1 MQPKVSVIIPAYN
14 QAHYLSHAIQS
25 VLAQTF
31 THWEAIIVDDGS
43 TDNTQAVAAS
53 YASSNIHY
61 IYQANQGLSAAR
73 NTGIGAA
80 RGDYLAF
87 LDSDDELE
95 PEFLQSCLASLVEDS
110 SFAAVYTQ
118 TRFIDQSGKLLP
130 SENTRSLSGAAF
142 RQQLRQGGFFPPV
155 SVVVRSDVV
164 REAGLFDT
172 QLTSLEDWD
181 LWLRISNHYPMRG
194 LPISLVRYRV
204 YPGSMST
211 NAARMHANRLAVV
224 AKQVGPPEGDVAAW
238 PVDKLSMY
246 GFAYFAS
253 ALDYLQQKQ
262 PDIGWDLI
270 QQAILIWPALLT
282 RIDTFYE
289 IACGDQI
296 KGFRGQVVLLDIEA
310 NGTELLRRLNGMF
323 AQPKSPSLASLR
335 RVAYGNAYLA
345 LGMLSDQANN
355 WKLGRRY
362 LLKAIVANPRLLGSY
377 SVIRRALKLWAG
389 QRLVRAVRLIAGKAN

>member
-25 VLAQTF
+25 VLAQSF

-73 NTGIGAA
+73 NTGIRAA
-80 RGDYLAF
+80 CGDHLAF

-95 PEFLQSCLASLVEDS
+95 PEFLQSCLAALTENRSL
-110 SFAAVYTQ
+110 AAVYTQ
-118 TRFIDQSGKLLP
+118 TRFIDQSGQILP
-130 SENTRSLSGAAF
+130 RENARSLSGAAF
-142 RQQLRQGGFFPPV
+142 QQQLRQGGFFPPV
-155 SVVVRSDVV
+155 SVLVRSDVV

-181 LWLRISNHYPMRG
+181 LWLRVSNRYPMQG
-194 LPISLVRYRV
+194 LPVPLVRYRV

-211 NAARMHANRLAVV
+211 NAGRMHANRLAVV
-224 AKQVGPPEGDVAAW
+224 AKQVGPPDGDMATWMVG
-238 PVDKLSMY
+238 KLSMY

-262 PDIGWDLI
+262 PDTGWDLI
-270 QQAILIWPALLT
+270 EQAILTWPALLT

-296 KGFRGQVVLLDIEA
+296 KGFRGQAALLDIQA
-310 NGTELLRRLNGMF
+310 NGTEMLRRLESLFTRPNSSF
-323 AQPKSPSLASLR
+323 AKKR

-362 LLKAIVANPRLLGSY
+362 LLKAMVSNPRLLGSA

-389 QRLVRAVRLIAGKAN
+389 HRLVRAARLIAGKAS